1 MAAENE
7 NVVVQAG
14 ANGQPGVQVTGTI
27 PSAPNGGGEMS
38 HGVVDAEVPGFF
50 TTTFDKNV
58 VKYGW
63 ATTPLNTITRSVGYR
78 ATKSLKYG
86 YWSLG
91 MRESVT
97 KLALASAYTVK
108 ESDVENPNS
117 PDLVTLKVVN
127 AKLFDVT
134 DQITF
139 KGVTR
144 PENSKVHQYM
154 PFNARVS
161 SIKRGDNEIVVQL
174 LNGEAG
180 AIIPADAEVII
191 LGHAVAE
198 GDAQVAPHAATPT
211 PTYQYMQKYMTTA
224 SVTNEYLEAQKEANY
239 GMSDLVD
246 MNNQQFIEDIEK
258 NNIWGTRSSTVD
270 PETNATTWTSAG
282 IIQQMLE
289 GGAHVISIP
298 KSTISDETIMSMMT
312 DVFIGNTGST
322 QRYFFTGSQLFK
334 NIMLQKAIA
343 KPVNAIEPVRKF
355 EYDWSRIR
363 FGSYSLLHTP
373 HPLLDKFGY
382 GNMGLVIDM
391 KYLERHV
398 FRPMT
403 EDKLD
408 MMAIGVKDSKE
419 LRCVEISSMLLKY
432 PQCHALVLIEEAA

>member
-1 MAAENE
+1 MAENA
-7 NVVVQAG
+7 NAVVQPG
-14 ANGQPGVQVTGTI
+14 TGQPGVQITGTI
-27 PSAPNGGGEMS
+27 PSAPNGGVEMS
-38 HGVVDAEVPGFF
+38 HGVVEAEVPGFF
-50 TTTFDKNV
+50 TTSFDKNV

-97 KLALASAYTVK
+97 NLALSSAYTVQA
-108 ESDVENPNS
+108 SDVENPNS
-117 PDLVTLKVVN
+117 PDLVTLKVAN

-134 DQITF
+134 DQITI

-144 PENSKVHQYM
+144 PETSKVHQYM

-180 AIIPADAEVII
+180 AVIPADAEVII

-246 MNNQQFIEDIEK
+246 MNNQQFVEDIEK
-258 NNIWGTRSSTVD
+258 NNIWGTRSCTVD

-298 KSTISDETIMSMMT
+298 KSAISDEVIMSMMS

-334 NIMLQKAIA
+334 NIMLQKDIA
-343 KPVNAIEPVRKF
+343 KQVNANEPVRKF

-363 FGSYSLLHTP
+363 FGSYSLLQTP
-373 HPLLDKFGY
+373 HPLFDKFGY

-408 MMAIGVKDSKE
+408 MMSIGVKDSKE

-432 PQCHALVLIEEAA
+432 PQCHAMVLIDEAA